1 VRSVQRLFFNSE
13 KNCKSR
19 HVLSGKNS
27 PYFTQWTRQKKSGI
41 LKKF

>member
-1 VRSVQRLFFNSE
+1 
-13 KNCKSR
+13 
-19 HVLSGKNS
+19 LSGKNS